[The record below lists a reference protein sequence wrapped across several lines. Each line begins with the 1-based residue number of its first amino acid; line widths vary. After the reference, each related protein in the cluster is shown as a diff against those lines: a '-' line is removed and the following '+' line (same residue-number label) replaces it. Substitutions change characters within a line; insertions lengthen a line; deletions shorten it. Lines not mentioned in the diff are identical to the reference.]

1 MRPQHEQED
10 RVWQRVV
17 QRYWGSRMS
26 DLEDKNLKTGKRGDW
41 EIRKI
46 RDRGKD
52 LVGWMVVEDW
62 IFIKDF
68 KVSFLNILF
77 IFFKIYDCFD
87 NFSNKIICSISTLL
101 IMLSECQ
108 PNFLSVFVWI
118 LSGNAQKIRQR
129 RWLIC

>member
-1 MRPQHEQED
+1 
-10 RVWQRVV
+10 
-17 QRYWGSRMS
+17 
-26 DLEDKNLKTGKRGDW
+26 
-41 EIRKI
+41 
-46 RDRGKD
+46 
-52 LVGWMVVEDW
+52 MVVEDW

-129 RWLIC
+129 R